1 MGVEFSIGCAPRR
14 DRFELGKG
22 AWGWHYTH
30 DPNDHDQPKRD
41 PSIERLLVD
50 GLHRDDRDAFAEY
63 VLRVWLSGYV
73 EAGGEDWVRDVG
85 RRLFDYCA
93 AREWAVLFIPEECD
107 AHPDW
112 YDWPIVDSRY
122 GEGG

>member
-1 MGVEFSIGCAPRR
+1 MGVEFSVGCPKRR
-14 DRFELGKG
+14 DRFELGSG

-30 DPNDHDQPKRD
+30 DPHDHDQPKHD

-50 GLHRDDRDAFAEY
+50 RLHRTDREAFAEY
-63 VLRVWLSGYV
+63 VLRVWLSGHV
-73 EAGGEDWVRDVG
+73 EPGGEEWVREVG

-93 AREWAVLFIPEECD
+93 VRRWEVVFIPEECA

-122 GEGG
+122 TDVA